1 MIDVGNEIAQ
11 DFEQDGGAEGDK
23 RRGGSHPLEAGSE
36 RELSGGGPDPEREQR
51 DEDPEPGGRSE
62 PEPDAH
68 PDHRVHQVH
77 GVPPPLRSSLFALR
91 YSLLATRYA
100 TAYCSVTSRPAGRLI
115 SRNSS
120 RCIIGS
126 SRTSSS
132 SPLILARVASSLGS
146 SSKRYRATSGWIR
159 TERDFSRCSCPTR
172 RRVRSSRRVTTS
184 GRKTRPEPLQVGQ
197 SVVIE
202 A

>member
-11 DFEQDGGAEGDK
+11 DFEQGGGAEGDK

-91 YSLLATRYA
+91 YSLLATQPR
-100 TAYCSVTSRPAGRLI
+100 TAPSRPARPA
-115 SRNSS
+115 
-120 RCIIGS
+120 GS
-126 SRTSSS
+126 SAGIR
-132 SPLILARVASSLGS
+132 RGASSDRPGH
-146 SSKRYRATSGWIR
+146 RAPAR
-159 TERDFSRCSCPTR
+159 
-172 RRVRSSRRVTTS
+172 
-184 GRKTRPEPLQVGQ
+184 
-197 SVVIE
+197 
-202 A
+202 